1 MKIYQ
6 SIPEP
11 QRQRI
16 RNHWMKCGAERN
28 YNWKEFLVKCN
39 EAYFDK
45 VGAEKAERKLHSMKQ
60 GEAQIF
66 RQFLQE
72 WELQFEYAGG
82 HEWPEKLKV
91 KQLRRSISEKLLDK
105 IDVLKL
111 PKDNYHDWVEAVAE
125 VASNMEMRDNFVR
138 KNESQ
143 VTQYTTRSPVA
154 QYNDT
159 SSGSSLPDKS
169 QPILPES
176 LTDQDG
182 DVTMG
187 GMKIDVKQLSAFLAS
202 LNSKGKGKA

>member
-28 YNWKEFLVKCN
+28 YNWKEFLVQCN

-66 RQFLQE
+66 Q
-72 WELQFEYAGG
+72 
-82 HEWPEKLKV
+82 KLKV
-91 KQLRRSISEKLLDK
+91 KQLRRSISEKLLHK

-125 VASNMEMRDNFVR
+125 VAPNMEMRDNFVR

-202 LNSKGKGKA
+202 LNSK